1 MHAPGDGAHEEADG
15 EQQKQVVSLHFD
27 LGPEDD
33 VGLKVM
39 EACERHG
46 LSADGCDAVMQQ
58 VGVRFSDYQGST
70 RAQLASMS
78 FAQAFA
84 RLFGMR
90 PREGRDGAAE
100 GAWPLQSF
108 AEVSEAAYSSESF
121 RDIAAWW
128 RYQVARA
135 LA

>member
-58 VGVRFSDYQGST
+58 VLACCRCSAFPGQCLRLNPNPQNWQVGVRFSDYQGST

-78 FAQAFA
+78 FAQACLPPLHPLAPQPSLILHTHTQTRAGA
-84 RLFGMR
+84 RRL
-90 PREGRDGAAE
+90 
-100 GAWPLQSF
+100 
-108 AEVSEAAYSSESF
+108 
-121 RDIAAWW
+121 
-128 RYQVARA
+128 
-135 LA
+135 